1 MPVRRELGR
10 SKDSPKGAPLLS
22 GSAAHVERQLKAEPR
37 ASIWDEDNVAEPDW
51 EISPFD
57 LDTYSDIC
65 SRD

>member
-1 MPVRRELGR
+1 MPVRRELSR
-10 SKDSPKGAPLLS
+10 SKDSLKGVLLS
-22 GSAAHVERQLKAEPR
+22 GSAAHVERKLKAEPR

-57 LDTYSDIC
+57 LDTYADIW